1 LEYRVNPPRNTPT
14 ETAQAGI
21 LWRVAGGLIASEAGN
36 FMDLKRIGSVRG
48 VATLAL
54 TLVLAAS
61 LGTFL
66 VQART
71 PQDPLLPGPNATAL
85 PEAGLPVQGRQVM
98 ELIRQGGPFRYEKD
112 GTVFGNRER
121 LLPSQRRGFYREYT
135 VPTPGLKHRGAKR
148 IVCGG
153 LQPKTPEACYYTEDH
168 YNSFK
173 LIVQ

>member
-1 LEYRVNPPRNTPT
+1 
-14 ETAQAGI
+14 
-21 LWRVAGGLIASEAGN
+21 
-36 FMDLKRIGSVRG
+36 MDLKRIGSAKG
-48 VATLAL
+48 VAALTLAL
-54 TLVLAAS
+54 ALTVS

-71 PQDPLLPGPNATAL
+71 PQDQALPGTNAAAL
-85 PEAGLPVQGRQVM
+85 AESGLPLQGRQVM

-135 VPTPGLKHRGAKR
+135 VPTPGLSHRGAKR

-153 LQPKTPEACYYTEDH
+153 LQPRVPDACYYTEDH
-168 YNSFK
+168 YSSFK